1 MPLTLLIRADE
12 SSTPQE
18 VTFDAPRIVIGR
30 SQGSDLCLPDPTV
43 SHRHASIRQRG
54 SDYLIMDEGSTNGTF
69 VGPVRLSAGA
79 PRVVVAGDTI
89 RVGKIWLEARFTMNP
104 PTPSGTLAT
113 KEIALKLLSQA
124 LAIQG
129 EAAAPIVRVGLGPD
143 LGKTLTISEFH
154 RPYVLGRVATADL
167 VLDDIDAS
175 RRHLAITRKGDQL
188 WIQDLASKNG
198 SHLADEALPAS
209 VDVVWPNEA
218 ALIVGGNTLSYIDPV
233 REAWRELEH
242 VPDEPLAMADAP
254 APPAA
259 PLASGQAA
267 KASVSQ
273 RLLSTRPSPRSKPN
287 TGGWGMGDFLV
298 ALLAIAV
305 LGISGLG
312 LYWLLAA
319 P

>member
-12 SSTPQE
+12 ASTPEE

-113 KEIALKLLSQA
+113 KEIALRLLSQA
-124 LAIQG
+124 LAVQG
-129 EAAAPIVRVGLGPD
+129 EAATPVVRVGLGPD
-143 LGKTLTISEFH
+143 LGKTLAISEFH

-198 SHLADEALPAS
+198 SRLADHPLAPN
-209 VDVVWPNEA
+209 VDVLWPNDA
-218 ALIVGGNTLSYIDPV
+218 PLIVGGNTLSYIDPV

-254 APPAA
+254 APPLA
-259 PLASGQAA
+259 PVASPAAA
-267 KASVSQ
+267 KASASQ
-273 RLLSTRPSPRSKPN
+273 RPASTRARSKPN

-298 ALLAIAV
+298 ALLAIVV
-305 LGISGLG
+305 LGISGIA
-312 LYWLLAA
+312 LYWLLGT

>member
-1 MPLTLLIRADE
+1 MSLTLLIRADE
-12 SSTPQE
+12 SSTQQE

-69 VGPVRLSAGA
+69 VGPVKLSAGA
-79 PRVVVAGDTI
+79 PRVIVAGDTI

-104 PTPSGTLAT
+104 PTQPGTLAT
-113 KEIALKLLSQA
+113 KEIALALVAQA
-124 LAIQG
+124 LAVQG
-129 EAAAPIVRVGLGPD
+129 EAAAPVVRVGMGPD
-143 LGKTLTISEFH
+143 LGKTLTLSEFH

-167 VLDDIDAS
+167 VLDDVDAS
-175 RRHLAITRKGDQL
+175 RRHVAITRKGDQL

-198 SHLADEALPAS
+198 SRLGEEPLPPS
-209 VDVVWPNEA
+209 VEVTWPNEVS
-218 ALIVGGNTLSYIDPV
+218 LTVGGNTFSYSDPV

-242 VPDEPLAMADAP
+242 VPDEPLAFADAP
-254 APPAA
+254 PPPTPEAVSSAASKSAVKQRPQVARAPAR
-259 PLASGQAA
+259 
-267 KASVSQ
+267 SQ
-273 RLLSTRPSPRSKPN
+273 TN
-287 TGGWGMGDFLV
+287 AGGWGVGDFLV
-298 ALLAIAV
+298 ALLALVV

-312 LYWLLAA
+312 LYWMLGT